1 MIQFIRT
8 LLSIVIFMPLSGM
21 HFRYEDNYASLARSI
36 LFEHNVIGNSF
47 DAVEK
52 AVKVIDSYFPLHI
65 FTSTCHSCVIP
76 DQARIFKNVIV
87 DSLSCFISSSSS
99 IISKLELVY
108 DILNLKI
115 PNENIEI
122 ATNNILIILSQLLF
136 DSDGAPCE
144 QTTKLT
150 LSHAKNIV
158 HNISH
163 LCTSTSDYL
172 HTIKSLEGKDSNLD
186 LVVHEV
192 IALYKKCAHELLTGT
207 RIQHTLPVC
216 VGMHTNSSSQPYTD
230 FKQKIVN
237 NSITVSLLKVIECLK
252 RGDYEQSFKIAKEQ
266 GVFEYLPSLKHAL
279 RVKITQITEKK
290 WGISSNKLAEISQE
304 SYARAQPIAIAPD
317 TQYAPLSETHRDQL
331 RLYKDTYEQ
340 SLISAD
346 KDPTVSLETEKR
358 MHAIDMTLE
367 GPLEKNETYFYNA
380 FSIDSAVLDDLA
392 ITEECITSSSG
403 TPIHHELHQESLR
416 IIDHAVKMKSIVS
429 SDIHFAHLKDLYQ
442 LAAEA
447 AALAIMITKTN
458 KFDKAINT
466 LDWAQA
472 LMSAA
477 NELYRSTDIKISCGI
492 NYRVSSSLS
501 HINTSKVEQA
511 TVRLLQDPLVVL
523 AIPPLVR
530 PTSSDAE
537 LISGPH
543 MLGELQKSVS
553 TFQNNFYHVDSQ
565 ECAVSHKNVINQFQA
580 TYKLA
585 TNTDAE
591 RAMTQYMVPVGN
603 GIIKGVRNAF
613 FGVYDAAIGIYE
625 IVTHAP
631 EIVSLVQYAYKN
643 PVQAA
648 KNTLQFA
655 KTVIFD
661 SSTEAKI
668 EFAVAFK
675 VEQLTRM
682 GLSASVPYIRLVGL
696 LPVAKK
702 AIRNFADSL
711 KIVRKNREFI
721 TSIAGPA
728 IKYTVHASDNIHKD
742 FNQLKQDLNRVINAA
757 CKKSL
762 RIAGNSGIHNIID
775 HHLTQKL
782 INNYGHNLVEQAA
795 HIVGTYHNFFDKL
808 GNAEKLQKAVA
819 RLKKIYSYSF
829 GKSYLNDN
837 GIGGTIRF
845 GTIQEAQAA
854 IACQEQGILRS
865 LTRAINK
872 GDDFIEDL
880 GSGIVRRWDV
890 KTPTSF
896 AVNDVW
902 KNNFQGEQGF
912 WRALVD
918 SISNPGD
925 HFIINITDLVSEHL
939 DEFFSGLKKHCSLA
953 DLNRMVIVHAEK
965 PGLSMTTQHLVNWY
979 LFD

>member
-150 LSHAKNIV
+150 LSNEHAKNIV

-216 VGMHTNSSSQPYTD
+216 VDMHTNSSSQPYTD

-252 RGDYEQSFKIAKEQ
+252 RGDYEQYFKIAKEQ
-266 GVFEYLPSLKHAL
+266 GVFEYLPSLKYAL

-304 SYARAQPIAIAPD
+304 SYARAQPIAIVTD

-331 RLYKDTYEQ
+331 RLYKDIYEQ

-367 GPLEKNETYFYNA
+367 GPLEKTETCFY
-380 FSIDSAVLDDLA
+380 
-392 ITEECITSSSG
+392 
-403 TPIHHELHQESLR
+403 
-416 IIDHAVKMKSIVS
+416 
-429 SDIHFAHLKDLYQ
+429 
-442 LAAEA
+442 
-447 AALAIMITKTN
+447 
-458 KFDKAINT
+458 
-466 LDWAQA
+466 
-472 LMSAA
+472 
-477 NELYRSTDIKISCGI
+477 
-492 NYRVSSSLS
+492 
-501 HINTSKVEQA
+501 
-511 TVRLLQDPLVVL
+511 
-523 AIPPLVR
+523 
-530 PTSSDAE
+530 
-537 LISGPH
+537 
-543 MLGELQKSVS
+543 
-553 TFQNNFYHVDSQ
+553 
-565 ECAVSHKNVINQFQA
+565 
-580 TYKLA
+580 
-585 TNTDAE
+585 
-591 RAMTQYMVPVGN
+591 
-603 GIIKGVRNAF
+603 
-613 FGVYDAAIGIYE
+613 
-625 IVTHAP
+625 
-631 EIVSLVQYAYKN
+631 
-643 PVQAA
+643 
-648 KNTLQFA
+648 
-655 KTVIFD
+655 
-661 SSTEAKI
+661 TEAKI

-721 TSIAGPA
+721 TSVAGPA
-728 IKYTVHASDNIHKD
+728 IKYTVHASDNIYKD

-808 GNAEKLQKAVA
+808 GNAEKLQKVVE

-829 GKSYLNDN
+829 GKSYLDDRA
-837 GIGGTIRF
+837 IGGTIKF

-854 IACQEQGILRS
+854 IACQEQGLLRS
-865 LTRAINK
+865 LTRATSLA
-872 GDDFIEDL
+872 DDFIEDL

-896 AVNDVW
+896 AVNNVW
-902 KNNFQGEQGF
+902 KNNFKGDKDF
-912 WRALVD
+912 WRALTKAASQPKD
-918 SISNPGD
+918 Y
-925 HFIINITDLVSEHL
+925 FIINITDLVSEHI
-939 DEFFSGLKKHCSLA
+939 DEFFSGLKKHCTLA
-953 DLNRMVIVHAEK
+953 ELNRMVIVHAEN